1 MGPAFHWE
9 ECPFAAIFN
18 TTGQLLIVLSA
29 VRETKQGSLQEKW
42 GCVAGDSF
50 KHLSGRASK
59 DEPR

>member
-1 MGPAFHWE
+1 MGPAFQWE

-18 TTGQLLIVLSA
+18 TTRQLLVVLSA
-29 VRETKQGSLQEKW
+29 VREAKQGSVLENW

-50 KHLSGRASK
+50 EHLSGKASK